1 MFDWILNTYLQV
13 VGSKAKGR
21 ISKRVFQENKAR
33 QIFRKTSISYPRT
46 CACRGV
52 RNVCFLKIWRALF
65 SWNTCFLRFAL
76 LPYYRRI
83 FNFHIFPLMS
93 SFLAPK
99 VSIKLEKINPKSI
112 LYFMFNNYISTC
124 GKLPKIFVMKISL
137 QNKKNSEYT
146 VSTRVSAQGAHLILG
161 SQKKGEGGGT
171 YSRQALFRRRRL
183 LNISRRHQNIF
194 DLYIFDL

>member
-1 MFDWILNTYLQV
+1 MFFKNL
-13 VGSKAKGR
+13 
-21 ISKRVFQENKAR
+21 
-33 QIFRKTSISYPRT
+33 
-46 CACRGV
+46 ACFV
-52 RNVCFLKIWRALF
+52 LLKHLCFEIRP
-65 SWNTCFLRFAL
+65 FAL
-76 LPYYRRI
+76 LPT
-83 FNFHIFPLMS
+83 NFHIFPLMS
-93 SFLAPK
+93 SFLTPK
-99 VSIKLEKINPKSI
+99 VSIKLEKINPKRI
-112 LYFMFNNYISTC
+112 ICFMFNNYISTC

-161 SQKKGEGGGT
+161 SQKKGERGGT

>member
-137 QNKKNSEYT
+137 QNKKSSEYT

-194 DLYIFDL
+194 DL

>member
-76 LPYYRRI
+76 LPYYQRI

-99 VSIKLEKINPKSI
+99 ASIKLEKINPKSI

-194 DLYIFDL
+194 DL